1 MRLFSHKPDGELP
14 SISRAFP
21 GDACNFLLNSLAD
34 AVSLIQPDGT
44 ALAMNSE
51 TARRLGA
58 PPEELIGKSL
68 YTSMIPEAA
77 ARLQARIEELM
88 QTARPVFFEERAT
101 GRVVDYHLYP
111 IAEADG
117 TIGRIAVV
125 GRDVTAQRSAEEALR
140 ASQMLLNRTMR
151 VGKMG
156 GWEWDVAS
164 NSIYWSE
171 ETYRLHGFSPS
182 DFKPGSAEHINRSLA
197 CYDRANAAV
206 VHAAFRNCVEQGES
220 YDIEVPFTSA
230 KGQSLW
236 VRTGA
241 EAIRDADGAVIRVVG
256 YITDISERRA
266 SEEALRQSEEK
277 FRTLVDE
284 AAEMLFVHD
293 LDGRICEVNRAAAE
307 GTGYSREELLT
318 LSVWDL
324 DPDADARKDQ
334 DRIWL
339 GMPIGSLAVVEARHR
354 RKDGTEYPA
363 EVRIAKV
370 EFGGHA
376 YILGLSTD
384 ISARRQAE
392 ERARASAQRL
402 NTLLDNLPG
411 MAYRCANDPNWT
423 MEFVSEGSLALTGHA
438 PTAFK
443 GKDAVS
449 YVTLIHPGDRRRVWT
464 EIQEAQQ
471 RDRAFTLEYR
481 LHDAQ
486 GIEKW
491 VWEKGRCVDESTI
504 EGFITD
510 ITERKR
516 YEESLKEKRALE
528 NQLHQLQKADSI
540 NRLAGAVAHHFN
552 NKLHGVVASLDL
564 VKLQVGSEDR
574 AALESVDIAISA
586 AQQAADISRLMLTCL
601 GQSRLQ
607 RRRLDLAAL
616 CRDLRA
622 SLASTMPATVLLDLE
637 LPADAPAVWADEA
650 AIRQIVAHLV
660 SNAWEAEGTRRVGL
674 RVLRASPEDLG
685 TGIRNP
691 VDWNPVE
698 GTFAVIEVTDD
709 GPGISATMVEQIFDP
724 FFSTKFTGRG
734 IGLALVLGLA
744 RSHGGGVVVKSTQGE
759 GSVFRVCIPEASS
772 GNAVWDDVAAV
783 MPSGGGNGT
792 KVLLVEDETPLR
804 ELAAMMI
811 QSLGYG
817 VLEAANGRIALQQV
831 DDHRES
837 IRCVLS
843 DIRMPNLDGWGLLSE
858 LCRRASGLPV
868 IFATAYD
875 DAAVPPEGQR
885 EQPDALIRKPYLIRD
900 IRDILE
906 RVVGKPAG

>member
-1 MRLFSHKPDGELP
+1 MRLFSHKPDGAV
-14 SISRAFP
+14 SSTTRAFP
-21 GDACNFLLNSLAD
+21 GDACNFLLNSLSD
-34 AVSLIQPDGT
+34 AVFLMQPDGT
-44 ALAMNSE
+44 ALAMNEE
-51 TARRLGA
+51 TARRLGM

-68 YTSMIPEAA
+68 YASMIPEAA
-77 ARLQARIEELM
+77 ARLRVRIEELM

-117 TIGRIAVV
+117 MISRIAVV

-164 NSIYWSE
+164 SSIYWSE
-171 ETYRLHGFSPS
+171 ETYRLHGFNPA

-197 CYDRANAAV
+197 CYDRTNAAV

-230 KGQSLW
+230 KGQKHW

-241 EAIRDADGAVIRVVG
+241 EAIRDESGAVIRVVG
-256 YITDISERRA
+256 YITDVSERRA

-324 DPDADARKDQ
+324 DPDAAARKDQ
-334 DRIWL
+334 DRIWQ
-339 GMPIGSLAVVEARHR
+339 GMPIGSLALVEARHR
-354 RKDGTEYPA
+354 RKDGSEYPA

-370 EFGGHA
+370 EFGGHS
-376 YILGLSTD
+376 YILALSTD

-392 ERARASAQRL
+392 ERARASEQRL

-423 MEFVSEGSLALTGHA
+423 MEFVSEGSLAMTGHL
-438 PTAFK
+438 PSAFR
-443 GKDAVS
+443 GKDAIH
-449 YVTLIHPGDRRRVWT
+449 YATLIHPADRRRVWT

-471 RDRAFTLEYR
+471 RDKAFTLEYR
-481 LHDAQ
+481 IHDAQ

-491 VWEKGRCVDESTI
+491 VWEKGRCVDDSTI

-516 YEESLKEKRALE
+516 YEESLREKRALE

-564 VKLQVGSEDR
+564 VKMQLGSEEH
-574 AALESVDIAISA
+574 AALESVDIAITA

-601 GQSRLQ
+601 GQSRLR

-616 CRDLRA
+616 CRDLRE

-637 LPADAPAVWADEA
+637 MPVDAPAVWADEA

-660 SNAWEAEGTRRVGL
+660 ANAWEAEGTRRVGL

-685 TGIRNP
+685 SGIRNP

-744 RSHGGGVVVKSTQGE
+744 RSHGGGVVVKSTPGE

-772 GNAVWDDVAAV
+772 GDAVRDDATAV
-783 MPSGGGNGT
+783 MPSGGGNSM

-811 QSLGYG
+811 QSLGFG
-817 VLEAANGRIALQQV
+817 VLEAANGQSALQQV
-831 DDHRES
+831 DIHREA
-837 IRCVLS
+837 IGCVLS
-843 DIRMPNLDGWGLLSE
+843 DIRMPNLDGWGLLCA
-858 LCRRASGLPV
+858 LRRRAPGLPV

-875 DAAVPPEGQR
+875 DAVIPPEGQR

-900 IRDILE
+900 IRDVLE
-906 RVVGKPAG
+906 RVVGKPVA